1 MSTKM
6 AKTNE
11 SSMSTRSARNPT
23 KKTRAMPSK
32 PGASLTEYGQAEVL
46 SRPSSSRLAD
56 AYKTEEFL
64 NEWANDVQSH
74 VARNLLHLRKYRRIS
89 QASVALAIG
98 TSQPAIARI
107 ESGLENITM
116 DTLRRL
122 IVALKGRF
130 CVSMPP
136 QEWAPHQVPPWWEMN
151 ESVGKTW
158 YMVSYAARRGD
169 QTDQLIVGLERPHD
183 LDLSG
188 STLSLKELML
198 LEPSSTEIK

>member
-1 MSTKM
+1 M
-6 AKTNE
+6 
-11 SSMSTRSARNPT
+11 
-23 KKTRAMPSK
+23 
-32 PGASLTEYGQAEVL
+32 L

-89 QASVALAIG
+89 QASVARAIG

-107 ESGLENITM
+107 ESGQENITM

-130 CVSMPP
+130 YVSMPP
-136 QEWAPHQVPPWWEMN
+136 QECAPHQVPPWWEMN
-151 ESVGKTW
+151 ESLRKPW
-158 YMVSYAARRGD
+158 YMVGYAARRGD
-169 QTDQLIVGLERPHD
+169 QTDQLIVGLERPHE

-188 STLSLKELML
+188 STLPLKELML
-198 LEPSSTEIK
+198 LEPSSTEI